1 MKYKTLE
8 EFFMELS
15 EIKSIDEPLE
25 SIKVLTGSISCHV
38 VFLEDNGYLHQHRE
52 ASSQL
57 LICHS
62 EAAKHYFANHNEIH
76 VLNQNTYQELDLAI
90 DAKQSVV
97 YIPIAFHSINIGA
110 LLLEQISPVM
120 NPSQELFFH
129 HISKLASLIIGSA
142 CGFSEPNRQKVDNEK
157 MIKMLLD
164 NNQTTRQTEKIVHD
178 INERLKNIEDKLN
191 RGNIW

>member
-1 MKYKTLE
+1 MKNKARE
-8 EFFMELS
+8 ELFMELS
-15 EIKSIDEPLE
+15 EIKSVDDPVE
-25 SIKVLTGSISCHV
+25 SIRVLTGSISCHV
-38 VFLEDNGYLHQHRE
+38 VFLEDKGDLLQHLE

-57 LICHS
+57 LICNS

-90 DAKQSVV
+90 DAKQSLV
-97 YIPIAFHSINIGA
+97 YIPINFNSINIGA

-120 NPSQELFFH
+120 NPSQVLFFH
-129 HISKLASLIIGSA
+129 HISKLASLIFGSA

-191 RGNIW
+191 RSPIL